1 MGKWLKNNFRLLIY
15 ISFLVPIITVAIVSI
30 SHVTVWYGISNP
42 MSWALYLSIGIEIA
56 ALSAL
61 AAISAQMGSKV
72 YVPFGIVTLI
82 QFIGNIFFA
91 FEFIK
96 IGNEQFLSWVE
107 LTGPILEYIGIE
119 QGDLQSHRR
128 FLAIFA
134 GGMLPLISLSF
145 LHMLVKFNEE
155 NNVNVTKEE
164 NGEDTKKVIEEE
176 TKIKPTDEELN
187 KLEDLLN
194 KFKPEERVEPPT
206 SDLPDEARGFEPPL
220 NEEDVFD
227 EEPPEWFTE
236 QPPISDDIEEHLQT
250 IIDNDQEMGLWDN
263 TTNDGLEDTEESHS
277 DHLYEEPN
285 LSRIK
290 ESAEEWDED
299 HALDMVMNDM
309 VQDLTEEDLKEIEV
323 NEPEEVKEEP
333 VQPTPNKVSNRY
345 EQRSDYLTKSTDWDS
360 KEKEGLLPDTIET
373 AELDLQTGEISTP
386 TPKKEVSVD
395 IDANQ
400 FTPKNDF
407 EVDVEINPSP
417 TPIPTTPP
425 FPNFVVGK
433 IQDEL
438 QDQTE
443 PEKKN

>member
-1 MGKWLKNNFRLLIY
+1 MGSWLRNNFKLLIY

-82 QFIGNIFFA
+82 QFVGNIFFA

-107 LTGPILEYIGIE
+107 LTGPILEYVGIE

-155 NNVNVTKEE
+155 NVESKTQE
-164 NGEDTKKVIEEE
+164 GEDTKKVIEEE
-176 TKIKPTDEELN
+176 TKIKPTNEELD
-187 KLEDLLN
+187 KLQDLLN
-194 KFKPEERVEPPT
+194 KFKPEER
-206 SDLPDEARGFEPPL
+206 
-220 NEEDVFD
+220 
-227 EEPPEWFTE
+227 
-236 QPPISDDIEEHLQT
+236 EEHLQT

-263 TTNDGLEDTEESHS
+263 TINDGLEDDEVPPEWLNEGPEPEEHEYN
-277 DHLYEEPN
+277 DFDTTIEED
-285 LSRIK
+285 
-290 ESAEEWDED
+290 EWDED

-323 NEPEEVKEEP
+323 NEPEEVIEEP
-333 VQPTPNKVSNRY
+333 IQPIPNKVSNRY
-345 EQRSDYLTKSTDWDS
+345 EQKSDYLSRSTDWDS
-360 KEKEGLLPDTIET
+360 KEKEEEGLLPDTVES
-373 AELDLQTGEISTP
+373 AELDLQTGQISTP
-386 TPKKEVSVD
+386 EPIKEISVE
-395 IDANQ
+395 IDENQ
-400 FTPKNDF
+400 FTPKNNF
-407 EVDVEINPSP
+407 EVDVEVKPSP
-417 TPIPTTPP
+417 TPTPTNPP
-425 FPNFVVGK
+425 NPNFVVGK
-433 IQDEL
+433 TLSEA
-438 QDQTE
+438 QDQIDS
-443 PEKKN
+443 EKKN

>member
-155 NNVNVTKEE
+155 NNVDATKEE

-176 TKIKPTDEELN
+176 TKIKPTNEELD
-187 KLEDLLN
+187 KLEHLLN
-194 KFKPEERVEPPT
+194 KFKPEERVEPSTP
-206 SDLPDEARGFEPPL
+206 DLPDEARGFEPPSKV
-220 NEEDVFD
+220 EDVFD
-227 EEPPEWFTE
+227 EKPPEWFTE
-236 QPPISDDIEEHLQT
+236 QPPISDEE
-250 IIDNDQEMGLWDN
+250 
-263 TTNDGLEDTEESHS
+263 LEQWA
-277 DHLYEEPN
+277 
-285 LSRIK
+285 K
-290 ESAEEWDED
+290 ESEDEWDED

-333 VQPTPNKVSNRY
+333 TPNKVSNRY

-360 KEKEGLLPDTIET
+360 KEKEGILPDTIET

>member
-155 NNVNVTKEE
+155 NNVDATKEE

-176 TKIKPTDEELN
+176 TKIKPTNEELD
-187 KLEDLLN
+187 KLEHLLN
-194 KFKPEERVEPPT
+194 KFKPEERVEPSTP
-206 SDLPDEARGFEPPL
+206 DLPDEARGFEPPSKV
-220 NEEDVFD
+220 EDVFD
-227 EEPPEWFTE
+227 EKPPEWFTE
-236 QPPISDDIEEHLQT
+236 QPPISDEE
-250 IIDNDQEMGLWDN
+250 
-263 TTNDGLEDTEESHS
+263 LEQWAKDSE
-277 DHLYEEPN
+277 D
-285 LSRIK
+285 
-290 ESAEEWDED
+290 EWDED

-333 VQPTPNKVSNRY
+333 TQPTPNKVSNRY

-360 KEKEGLLPDTIET
+360 KEKEGILPDTIET

>member
-155 NNVNVTKEE
+155 NNVDATKEE

-176 TKIKPTDEELN
+176 TKIKPTNEELD
-187 KLEDLLN
+187 KLEHLLN
-194 KFKPEERVEPPT
+194 KFKPEERVEPSTP
-206 SDLPDEARGFEPPL
+206 DLPDEARGFEPPSKV
-220 NEEDVFD
+220 EDVFD
-227 EEPPEWFTE
+227 EKPPEWFTE
-236 QPPISDDIEEHLQT
+236 QPPISDEE
-250 IIDNDQEMGLWDN
+250 
-263 TTNDGLEDTEESHS
+263 LEQWA
-277 DHLYEEPN
+277 
-285 LSRIK
+285 K
-290 ESAEEWDED
+290 ESEDEWDED

-333 VQPTPNKVSNRY
+333 TQPTPNKVSNRY

-360 KEKEGLLPDTIET
+360 KEKEGILPDTIET

>member
-1 MGKWLKNNFRLLIY
+1 MGSWLRNNFKLLIY

-82 QFIGNIFFA
+82 QFVGNIFFA

-107 LTGPILEYIGIE
+107 LTGPILEYVGIE

-155 NNVNVTKEE
+155 NVESKTQE
-164 NGEDTKKVIEEE
+164 GEDTKKVIEEE
-176 TKIKPTDEELN
+176 TKIKPTNEELD
-187 KLEDLLN
+187 KLQDLLN
-194 KFKPEERVEPPT
+194 KFKPEER
-206 SDLPDEARGFEPPL
+206 
-220 NEEDVFD
+220 
-227 EEPPEWFTE
+227 
-236 QPPISDDIEEHLQT
+236 EEHLQT

-263 TTNDGLEDTEESHS
+263 TTNDGLEDDEVPPEWLNEGPEPEEHEYN
-277 DHLYEEPN
+277 DFDTTIEED
-285 LSRIK
+285 
-290 ESAEEWDED
+290 EWDED

-323 NEPEEVKEEP
+323 NEPEEVIEEP
-333 VQPTPNKVSNRY
+333 IQPIPNKVSNRY
-345 EQRSDYLTKSTDWDS
+345 EQKSDYLSRSTDWDS
-360 KEKEGLLPDTIET
+360 KEKEEEGLLPDTVES
-373 AELDLQTGEISTP
+373 AELDLQTGQISTP
-386 TPKKEVSVD
+386 EPIKEISVE
-395 IDANQ
+395 IDENQ
-400 FTPKNDF
+400 FTPKNNF
-407 EVDVEINPSP
+407 EVDVEVKPSP
-417 TPIPTTPP
+417 TPTPTNPP
-425 FPNFVVGK
+425 NPNFVVGK
-433 IQDEL
+433 TLSEA
-438 QDQTE
+438 QDQIDS
-443 PEKKN
+443 EKKN

>member
-96 IGNEQFLSWVE
+96 IGNEEFLSWVE

-155 NNVNVTKEE
+155 NNVDATKEE

-176 TKIKPTDEELN
+176 TKIKPTNEELD
-187 KLEDLLN
+187 KLEHLLN

-206 SDLPDEARGFEPPL
+206 PDLPDEARGFEPPSKV
-220 NEEDVFD
+220 EDVFD
-227 EEPPEWFTE
+227 EKPPEWFTE
-236 QPPISDDIEEHLQT
+236 QPPISDEE
-250 IIDNDQEMGLWDN
+250 
-263 TTNDGLEDTEESHS
+263 LEQWA
-277 DHLYEEPN
+277 
-285 LSRIK
+285 K
-290 ESAEEWDED
+290 ESEDEWDED

-333 VQPTPNKVSNRY
+333 TQPTPNKVSNRY

-360 KEKEGLLPDTIET
+360 KEKEGILPDTIET

>member
-155 NNVNVTKEE
+155 NNVDTTKEE

-176 TKIKPTDEELN
+176 TKIKPTNEELD
-187 KLEDLLN
+187 KLEHLLN
-194 KFKPEERVEPPT
+194 KFKPEERVEPSTP
-206 SDLPDEARGFEPPL
+206 DLPDEARGFEPPSKV
-220 NEEDVFD
+220 EDVFD
-227 EEPPEWFTE
+227 EKPPEWFTE
-236 QPPISDDIEEHLQT
+236 QPPISDVKSEEVNREES
-250 IIDNDQEMGLWDN
+250 DLWDN
-263 TTNDGLEDTEESHS
+263 TLQDGLD
-277 DHLYEEPN
+277 D
-285 LSRIK
+285 
-290 ESAEEWDED
+290 EEWDED
-299 HALDMVMNDM
+299 HALDEVLNDM
-309 VQDLTEEDLKEIEV
+309 VSDEDMEELNEDLFGEDDVSYQDSKVETD
-323 NEPEEVKEEP
+323 K
-333 VQPTPNKVSNRY
+333 PTMDD

-360 KEKEGLLPDTIET
+360 KENEGILPDTIET

-386 TPKKEVSVD
+386 TPKKEVSVE

-407 EVDVEINPSP
+407 DVDVEISPSP
-417 TPIPTTPP
+417 TPTPTPPP

-438 QDQTE
+438 RDQTE

>member
-155 NNVNVTKEE
+155 NNVDATKEE

-176 TKIKPTDEELN
+176 TKIKPTNEELD
-187 KLEDLLN
+187 KLEHLLN
-194 KFKPEERVEPPT
+194 KFKPEERVEPSTP
-206 SDLPDEARGFEPPL
+206 DLPDEARGFEPPSKV
-220 NEEDVFD
+220 EDVFD
-227 EEPPEWFTE
+227 EKPPEWFTE
-236 QPPISDDIEEHLQT
+236 QPPISDEE
-250 IIDNDQEMGLWDN
+250 
-263 TTNDGLEDTEESHS
+263 LEQWAKDSE
-277 DHLYEEPN
+277 D
-285 LSRIK
+285 
-290 ESAEEWDED
+290 EWDED

-333 VQPTPNKVSNRY
+333 TQPTPNKVSNRY

-360 KEKEGLLPDTIET
+360 KEKEGILPDTIET
-373 AELDLQTGEISTP
+373 AELDLQTVEISTP

>member
-1 MGKWLKNNFRLLIY
+1 MGSWLRNNFKLLIY

-82 QFIGNIFFA
+82 QFVGNIFFA

-107 LTGPILEYIGIE
+107 LTGPILEYVGIE

-155 NNVNVTKEE
+155 NVESKTQE
-164 NGEDTKKVIEEE
+164 GEDTKKVIEEE
-176 TKIKPTDEELN
+176 TKIKPTNEELD
-187 KLEDLLN
+187 KLQDLLN
-194 KFKPEERVEPPT
+194 KFKPEER
-206 SDLPDEARGFEPPL
+206 
-220 NEEDVFD
+220 
-227 EEPPEWFTE
+227 
-236 QPPISDDIEEHLQT
+236 EEHLQT

-263 TTNDGLEDTEESHS
+263 TIDDGLEDDEVPPEWLSEGPEPEEHEYN
-277 DHLYEEPN
+277 DFDTTIEE
-285 LSRIK
+285 
-290 ESAEEWDED
+290 EEWDED
-299 HALDMVMNDM
+299 HALDLVMNDM

-323 NEPEEVKEEP
+323 NEPEEVIEEP
-333 VQPTPNKVSNRY
+333 IQPIPNKVSNRY
-345 EQRSDYLTKSTDWDS
+345 EQKSDYLSRSTDWDS
-360 KEKEGLLPDTIET
+360 KEKEEEGLLPDTVES
-373 AELDLQTGEISTP
+373 AELDLQTGQISTP
-386 TPKKEVSVD
+386 EPIKEISVE
-395 IDANQ
+395 IDENQ
-400 FTPKNDF
+400 FTPKNNF
-407 EVDVEINPSP
+407 EVDVEVKPSP
-417 TPIPTTPP
+417 TPTPTNPP
-425 FPNFVVGK
+425 NPNFVVGK
-433 IQDEL
+433 TLSEV
-438 QDQTE
+438 QDQTDS
-443 PEKKN
+443 EKKN

>member
-15 ISFLVPIITVAIVSI
+15 VSFLVPIITVAIVSI

-82 QFIGNIFFA
+82 QFVGNIFFA

-107 LTGPILEYIGIE
+107 LTGPILEYVGIE

-155 NNVNVTKEE
+155 NNVEETKEE

-176 TKIKPTDEELN
+176 TKIKPTVEELD

-194 KFKPEERVEPPT
+194 KFKPEERVNPT
-206 SDLPDEARGFEPPL
+206 TPDLPDEARGFEPPSKV
-220 NEEDVFD
+220 EDVFD
-227 EEPPEWFTE
+227 EKWQPSHNLPPEWFTE
-236 QPPISDDIEEHLQT
+236 QPPISDEELQQWSK
-250 IIDNDQEMGLWDN
+250 DYENLWDN
-263 TTNDGLEDTEESHS
+263 DSYHEPSFKPDYQDTVNKVEEEVV
-277 DHLYEEPN
+277 EEP
-285 LSRIK
+285 I
-290 ESAEEWDED
+290 
-299 HALDMVMNDM
+299 
-309 VQDLTEEDLKEIEV
+309 
-323 NEPEEVKEEP
+323 
-333 VQPTPNKVSNRY
+333 QPTPNKVSNRY

-360 KEKEGLLPDTIET
+360 KEKEEGLLPDTVET
-373 AELDLQTGEISTP
+373 AELDLQTGQISTP
-386 TPKKEVSVD
+386 PPTKKEVTVE
-395 IDANQ
+395 IDSSQ

-407 EVDVEINPSP
+407 KVDVEVKPLP
-417 TPIPTTPP
+417 TPTPTDRPN
-425 FPNFVVGK
+425 PNFVVGE
-433 IQDEL
+433 IQNEL
-438 QDQTE
+438 QDQID

>member
-134 GGMLPLISLSF
+134 GGMLTLISLSF

-155 NNVNVTKEE
+155 NNVDATKEE

-176 TKIKPTDEELN
+176 TKIKPTNEELD
-187 KLEDLLN
+187 KLEHLLN
-194 KFKPEERVEPPT
+194 KFKPEERVEPSTP
-206 SDLPDEARGFEPPL
+206 DLPDEARGFEPPSKV
-220 NEEDVFD
+220 EDVFD
-227 EEPPEWFTE
+227 EKPPEWFTE
-236 QPPISDDIEEHLQT
+236 QPPISDEE
-250 IIDNDQEMGLWDN
+250 
-263 TTNDGLEDTEESHS
+263 LEQWAKDSE
-277 DHLYEEPN
+277 D
-285 LSRIK
+285 
-290 ESAEEWDED
+290 EWDED

-333 VQPTPNKVSNRY
+333 TQPTPNKVSNRY

-360 KEKEGLLPDTIET
+360 KEKEGILPDTIET

>member
-1 MGKWLKNNFRLLIY
+1 MGSWLRNNFKLLIY

-82 QFIGNIFFA
+82 QFVGNIFFA

-107 LTGPILEYIGIE
+107 LTGPILEYVGIE

-155 NNVNVTKEE
+155 NVESKTQE
-164 NGEDTKKVIEEE
+164 GEDTKKVIEEE
-176 TKIKPTDEELN
+176 TKIKPTNEELD
-187 KLEDLLN
+187 KLQDLLN
-194 KFKPEERVEPPT
+194 KFKPEER
-206 SDLPDEARGFEPPL
+206 
-220 NEEDVFD
+220 
-227 EEPPEWFTE
+227 
-236 QPPISDDIEEHLQT
+236 EEHLQT

-263 TTNDGLEDTEESHS
+263 TIDDGLEDDEVPPEWLSEGPEPEEHEYN
-277 DHLYEEPN
+277 DFDTTIEE
-285 LSRIK
+285 
-290 ESAEEWDED
+290 EEWDED
-299 HALDMVMNDM
+299 HALDLVMNDM

-323 NEPEEVKEEP
+323 NEPEEVIEEP
-333 VQPTPNKVSNRY
+333 IQPIPNKVSNRY
-345 EQRSDYLTKSTDWDS
+345 EQKSDYLSRSTDWDS
-360 KEKEGLLPDTIET
+360 KEKEEEGLLPDTVES
-373 AELDLQTGEISTP
+373 AELDLQTGQISTP
-386 TPKKEVSVD
+386 VPIKEISVE
-395 IDANQ
+395 IDENQ
-400 FTPKNDF
+400 FTSKNNF
-407 EVDVEINPSP
+407 EVDVEVKPSP
-417 TPIPTTPP
+417 TPTPTNPP
-425 FPNFVVGK
+425 NPNFVVGK
-433 IQDEL
+433 TLSEV
-438 QDQTE
+438 QDQTDS
-443 PEKKN
+443 EKKN

>member
-1 MGKWLKNNFRLLIY
+1 MGSWLRNNFKLLIY

-82 QFIGNIFFA
+82 QFVGNIFFA

-107 LTGPILEYIGIE
+107 LTGPILEYVGIE

-155 NNVNVTKEE
+155 NAESKTQE
-164 NGEDTKKVIEEE
+164 GEDTKKVIEEE
-176 TKIKPTDEELN
+176 TKIKPTNEELD
-187 KLEDLLN
+187 KLQDLLN
-194 KFKPEERVEPPT
+194 KFKPEER
-206 SDLPDEARGFEPPL
+206 
-220 NEEDVFD
+220 
-227 EEPPEWFTE
+227 
-236 QPPISDDIEEHLQT
+236 EEHLQT

-263 TTNDGLEDTEESHS
+263 TTNDGLEDDEVPPEWLSEGPEPEEHEYN
-277 DHLYEEPN
+277 DFDTTIEED
-285 LSRIK
+285 
-290 ESAEEWDED
+290 EWDED

-309 VQDLTEEDLKEIEV
+309 VSDLSPRDISKIVEES
-323 NEPEEVKEEP
+323 EEVIEEP
-333 VQPTPNKVSNRY
+333 IQPIPNKVSNRY
-345 EQRSDYLTKSTDWDS
+345 EQKSDYLSRSTDWDS
-360 KEKEGLLPDTIET
+360 KEKEEEGLLPDTVES
-373 AELDLQTGEISTP
+373 AELDLQTGQISTP
-386 TPKKEVSVD
+386 EPIKEISVE
-395 IDANQ
+395 IDENQ
-400 FTPKNDF
+400 FTPKNNF
-407 EVDVEINPSP
+407 EVDVEVKPSP
-417 TPIPTTPP
+417 TPTPTNPP
-425 FPNFVVGK
+425 NPNFVVGK
-433 IQDEL
+433 TLSEV
-438 QDQTE
+438 QDQTDS
-443 PEKKN
+443 EKKN

>member
-107 LTGPILEYIGIE
+107 LTGPILEYVGVE

-155 NNVNVTKEE
+155 NNVDSTKEE

-176 TKIKPTDEELN
+176 TKIKPTNEELD
-187 KLEDLLN
+187 KLEHLLN
-194 KFKPEERVEPPT
+194 KFKPEERVEPSTP
-206 SDLPDEARGFEPPL
+206 DLPDEARGFEPPSKV
-220 NEEDVFD
+220 EDVFD
-227 EEPPEWFTE
+227 EKPPEWFTE
-236 QPPISDDIEEHLQT
+236 QPPISDVKSEEVNWKES
-250 IIDNDQEMGLWDN
+250 DLWDN
-263 TTNDGLEDTEESHS
+263 TLQDGLNDVPYEDNQIETDLPTMEY
-277 DHLYEEPN
+277 DLDD
-285 LSRIK
+285 
-290 ESAEEWDED
+290 EEWDED

-309 VQDLTEEDLKEIEV
+309 AQDLTEEDLKEIEV

-333 VQPTPNKVSNRY
+333 TQPTPNKVSNRY

-360 KEKEGLLPDTIET
+360 KEKEGILPDTIET

-407 EVDVEINPSP
+407 DVDVEISPSP
-417 TPIPTTPP
+417 TPTPTSSP

-433 IQDEL
+433 IQDEF

>member
-155 NNVNVTKEE
+155 NNVDATKEE

-176 TKIKPTDEELN
+176 TKIKPTNEELD
-187 KLEDLLN
+187 KLEHLLN
-194 KFKPEERVEPPT
+194 KFKPEERVEPSTP
-206 SDLPDEARGFEPPL
+206 DLPDEARGFEPPSKV
-220 NEEDVFD
+220 EDVFD
-227 EEPPEWFTE
+227 EKPPEWFTE
-236 QPPISDDIEEHLQT
+236 QPPISDEE
-250 IIDNDQEMGLWDN
+250 
-263 TTNDGLEDTEESHS
+263 LEQWAKDSE
-277 DHLYEEPN
+277 D
-285 LSRIK
+285 
-290 ESAEEWDED
+290 EWDED

-333 VQPTPNKVSNRY
+333 TPNKVSNRY

-360 KEKEGLLPDTIET
+360 KEKEGILPDTIET